1 MTAPVHSLAAPFA
14 DVLAARLSRRGALS
28 GLGRVTA
35 GGVGLALLPGSNLCG
50 ASTAET
56 GGFDFTDVSH
66 GLDDHHHVPPGF
78 DALQLIAWGDA
89 VASDAPKWRYRDQSA
104 AAQALQFGFNNDFL
118 AFFSLP
124 RGSDT
129 SDHGLLVVNHESVN
143 PVMMFP
149 AYDRARPAAE
159 QVQIEMAAH
168 GLSIVEVRRDGPAWQ
183 VVRPSGYARRLTT
196 NHTVFELTGPA
207 AGDARLATS
216 GDPGG
221 RRVIG
226 TLNNC
231 AGGVTPWGTVLSA
244 EENFHGYFS
253 GNPARTSEAANHARY
268 RIAAKPYLR
277 WSLFD
282 ARFDVEDEPNEP
294 NRFGWVVEVD
304 PYNVEAQPKKR
315 TALGRFAHEG
325 ASTVL
330 NRDGRAVVYSGD
342 DRIFEYVYRF
352 VSEQRIEPDQP
363 QRNRDLL
370 DNGTLSVARFH
381 ATGNVSWLPLVW
393 GEGPLTIANGFAS
406 QADVL
411 IEARRA
417 ADLLG
422 ATPMDRP
429 EDIEVDPV
437 TGRVYL
443 ALTGNRMRGAGE
455 TDPTNPRGPNPAG
468 HILELIPPEGPD
480 GASNHAADVFS
491 WELLLLAG
499 QPAVD
504 AGADTSMAADEAGWF
519 VNPDNLAF
527 DYRGRLWIA
536 TDGAP
541 KTAGVADGLFACETS
556 GPDRAQARHFFRAP
570 AGAEVCG
577 PCFTPDETTLFLAIQ
592 HPGARIPIRAV
603 LNGWPDFDPD
613 TPPRPGVL
621 AITRQSGGP
630 IGG

>member
-1 MTAPVHSLAAPFA
+1 MTAPPFA
-14 DVLAARLSRRGALS
+14 DVLAARLSRRDALS
-28 GLGRVTA
+28 GLGRVAA
-35 GGVGLALLPGSNLCG
+35 GGLGLVLFAGSEGRVARAADPGGL
-50 ASTAET
+50 
-56 GGFDFTDVSH
+56 DFIDVSH
-66 GLDDHHHVPPGF
+66 GLDDHHHVPPGYE
-78 DALQLIAWGDA
+78 ASLLIAWGDA
-89 VASDAPKWRYRDQSA
+89 VTPDAPHWRYGNQSA
-104 AAQALQFGFNNDFL
+104 AAQARQFGYNNDFL

-124 RGSDT
+124 RGSGA
-129 SDHGLLVVNHESVN
+129 SDHGLLVANHEWAN

-149 AYDRARPAAE
+149 AYDRARPTPE

-168 GLSIVEVRRDGPAWQ
+168 GLSIVEIRRKGSAWQ
-183 VVRPSGYARRLTT
+183 VVRPSAYARRLTA
-196 NHTVFELTGPA
+196 NDSVFELTGPA
-207 AGDARLATS
+207 AGSPRLATS
-216 GDPGG
+216 GDPSG
-221 RRVIG
+221 RRVVG

-244 EENFHGYFS
+244 EENFHGYFT

-268 RIAAKPYLR
+268 RIAEKPFYR
-277 WSLFD
+277 WSLYD
-282 ARFDVEDEPNEP
+282 ARFDVEDEPHEP

-304 PYNVEAQPKKR
+304 PYVPDAQPKKR

-352 VSEQRIEPDQP
+352 VSERRVDPDQA
-363 QRNRDLL
+363 QRNL
-370 DNGTLSVARFH
+370 DILDSGTLSVARFH
-381 ATGNVSWLPLVW
+381 ATGNVSWLPLIW
-393 GEGPLTIANGFAS
+393 GEGPLTAANDFAS

-437 TGRVYL
+437 SGRVYL
-443 ALTGNRMRGAGE
+443 ALTGNRRRGAGE
-455 TDPTNPRGPNPAG
+455 TDPMNPRGPNPAG

-480 GASNHAADVFS
+480 GASDHAADVFS
-491 WELLLLAG
+491 WEMLLLAG
-499 QPAVD
+499 QPGVD
-504 AGADTSMAADEAGWF
+504 ARASEANWF

-527 DYRGRLWIA
+527 DSRGRLWIA

-541 KTAGVADGLFACETS
+541 KTAGVADGLFACETA
-556 GPDRAQARHFFRAP
+556 GPERALARHFFRAP

-592 HPGARIPIRAV
+592 HPGAGTPPRAV

-613 TPPRPGVL
+613 TPPRPAVL
-621 AITRQSGGP
+621 AITRDNGGP

>member
-1 MTAPVHSLAAPFA
+1 MTAPPFP
-14 DVLAARLSRRGALS
+14 DVLAARLSRRQALG
-28 GLGRVTA
+28 GLGHVAA
-35 GGVGLALLPGSNLCG
+35 GGLGLALLAGRGGSG
-50 ASTAET
+50 ARAADV

-66 GLDDHHHVPPGF
+66 GLDERHHVPPGY
-78 DALQLIAWGDA
+78 AASLLIAWGDA
-89 VASDAPKWRYRDQSA
+89 VENDAPRWRYRHQSA
-104 AAQALQFGFNNDFL
+104 TAQARQFGYNNDFL

-124 RGSDT
+124 RNSGA
-129 SDHGLLVVNHESVN
+129 SDHGLLAVNHEFVD

-149 AYDRARPAAE
+149 AYDRARPTPE

-168 GLSIVEVRRDGPAWQ
+168 GLSIVEVRRDGPAWL
-183 VVRPSGYARRLTT
+183 VVRPSGYARRLTA
-196 NHTVFELTGPA
+196 NGSVFALTGPA
-207 AGDARLATS
+207 AGSPRLVTS
-216 GDPGG
+216 GDPSG

-244 EENFHGYFS
+244 EENFHGYFT
-253 GNPARTSEAANHARY
+253 GNPERTNEAANHARY
-268 RIAAKPYLR
+268 RIAEKPIFR
-277 WSLFD
+277 WSLYD
-282 ARFDVEDEPNEP
+282 ARFAVEDEPNEP

-304 PYNVEAQPKKR
+304 PYAPDAEPKKR
-315 TALGRFAHEG
+315 TALGRFAHEC

-342 DRIFEYVYRF
+342 DRAFEYVYRF
-352 VSEQRIEPDQP
+352 VSEQPAEPGP
-363 QRNRDLL
+363 AQRNRDLL
-370 DNGTLSVARFH
+370 DSGTLSVARFH

-393 GEGPLTIANGFAS
+393 GRGPLTPANGFAS

-429 EDIEVDPV
+429 EDMEVSPV
-437 TGRVYL
+437 SGRVYL
-443 ALTGNRMRGAGE
+443 ALTNNRLRGSSD

-468 HILELIPPEGPD
+468 HILELIPPERPD
-480 GASNHAADVFS
+480 GALDHAADVFS
-491 WELLLLAG
+491 WETLLLAG
-499 QPAVD
+499 KPGVH
-504 AGADTSMAADEAGWF
+504 AGTDYGAGTGEAGWF

-527 DYRGRLWIA
+527 DSRGRLWIA

-541 KTAGVADGLFACETS
+541 KTAGVADGLFACETA
-556 GPDRAQARHFFRAP
+556 GPERARVRHFFRAP

-577 PCFTPDETTLFLAIQ
+577 PCFTPDNTTLFLAIQ
-592 HPGARIPIRAV
+592 HPGASTPPRAV
-603 LNGWPDFDPD
+603 LDGWPDFDAA
-613 TPPRPGVL
+613 TPPRPAVL
-621 AITRQSGGP
+621 AITRERGGP

>member
-1 MTAPVHSLAAPFA
+1 MIARPFSG
-14 DVLAARLSRRGALS
+14 VLAARLSRRDALS
-28 GLGRVTA
+28 GLGRVAA
-35 GGVGLALLPGSNLCG
+35 GGLGLALLAGSDGSRARAADAGEL
-50 ASTAET
+50 
-56 GGFDFTDVSH
+56 DFTDVFH

-78 DALQLIAWGDA
+78 EASLLIAWGDA
-89 VASDAPKWRYRDQSA
+89 VARDAPRWRYRDQSA
-104 AAQALQFGFNNDFL
+104 AAQARQFGYNNDFL
-118 AFFSLP
+118 AFFPLP
-124 RGSDT
+124 RESRA
-129 SDHGLLVVNHESVN
+129 SDHGLLVANHESVN

-149 AYDRARPAAE
+149 AYERARPTPE
-159 QVQIEMAAH
+159 QVRIEMAAH
-168 GLSIVEVRRDGPAWQ
+168 GLSIVEIRRDGSAWQ
-183 VVRPSGYARRLTT
+183 VVRPSGYARRLTA
-196 NHTVFELTGPA
+196 NHSVFELTGPA
-207 AGDARLATS
+207 AGSPRFTTS

-244 EENFHGYFS
+244 EENFHGYFT

-268 RIAAKPYLR
+268 RIAEKPYFR
-277 WSLFD
+277 WLLYD
-282 ARFDVEDEPNEP
+282 ARFDVEDEPHEP
-294 NRFGWVVEVD
+294 NRFGWVLEVD
-304 PYNVEAQPKKR
+304 PYDAQAQPKKR
-315 TALGRFAHEG
+315 TALGRFAHEA

-352 VSEQRIEPDQP
+352 VSEQRVDPDQP
-363 QRNRDLL
+363 QRNFDIL
-370 DNGTLSVARFH
+370 DSGTLSVAHFH
-381 ATGNVSWLPLVW
+381 ATGNVSWLALVW
-393 GEGPLTIANGFAS
+393 GEGPLTAANGFAS

-437 TGRVYL
+437 SGRVYL
-443 ALTGNRMRGAGE
+443 ALTGNRMRGADE
-455 TDPTNPRGPNPAG
+455 TDPANPRGPNPAG

-480 GASNHAADVFS
+480 GASDHAADVFS
-491 WELLLLAG
+491 WEMLLLAG
-499 QPAVD
+499 QPGID
-504 AGADTSMAADEAGWF
+504 AGAEHSADTGEAGWL

-527 DYRGRLWIA
+527 DSRGRLWIA

-541 KTAGVADGLFACETS
+541 KTAGVADGLFACQTA
-556 GPDRAQARHFFRAP
+556 GPERARARHFFRAP

-577 PCFTPDETTLFLAIQ
+577 PCFTPDEATLFLAIQ
-592 HPGARIPIRAV
+592 HPGARTPPRAV
-603 LNGWPDFDPD
+603 LNGWPDFDPEV
-613 TPPRPGVL
+613 PPRPAVL
-621 AITRQSGGP
+621 AITRENGGP